1 MQAPL
6 TYTHI
11 QGTLHTHTGDSPTHT
26 RGPLTHTH
34 RDSAKQ
40 SQWERMAGWPFLVL
54 TLICFKELPLDAE
67 RPAVMI
73 NAKRIKPPFGPLAGE
88 MAWLIKVRSTKT
100 DDLSLP
106 STHKLWLIR
115 ALYSRETTGELKYC
129 TGLPFLPAA
138 SLS

>member
-1 MQAPL
+1 M
-6 TYTHI
+6 
-11 QGTLHTHTGDSPTHT
+11 
-26 RGPLTHTH
+26 
-34 RDSAKQ
+34 
-40 SQWERMAGWPFLVL
+40 
-54 TLICFKELPLDAE
+54 DAE

-88 MAWLIKVRSTKT
+88 MAWLIKVHSTKT

-106 STHKLWLIR
+106 STHKLWLIQ

-138 SLS
+138 SCHRVLCLCLEEYWVVIRQAQ